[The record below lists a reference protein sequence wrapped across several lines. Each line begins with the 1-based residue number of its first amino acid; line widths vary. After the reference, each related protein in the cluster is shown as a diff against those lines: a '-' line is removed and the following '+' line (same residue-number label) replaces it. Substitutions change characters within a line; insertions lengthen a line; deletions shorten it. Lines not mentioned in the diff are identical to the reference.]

1 MVQGLSKICINV
13 FFDLINLKI
22 SIIEVVS
29 KYRIIYLIIIIFI
42 FSLCAQAKEKNNMLN
57 KKEIVILGLTLVNP
71 AISIGTIVSNTTTF
85 QKIISMANI
94 VYTNRKGH
102 SIAETAI
109 SQSTN
114 KNCLIKNIRTK
125 KYFCI

>member
-1 MVQGLSKICINV
+1 M
-13 FFDLINLKI
+13 
-22 SIIEVVS
+22 
-29 KYRIIYLIIIIFI
+29 RIIYLIIIIFI
-42 FSLCAQAKEKNNMLN
+42 FSLCAQAKEKNNILN

-85 QKIISMANI
+85 QKIISMENI

-102 SIAETAI
+102 SIIGTAI
-109 SQSTN
+109 LQSTN
-114 KNCLIKNIRTK
+114 KNCLIVNIRTK

>member
-1 MVQGLSKICINV
+1 M
-13 FFDLINLKI
+13 
-22 SIIEVVS
+22 
-29 KYRIIYLIIIIFI
+29 RIIYLIIIIFI
-42 FSLCAQAKEKNNMLN
+42 FSLCAQAKEKSNILN

-85 QKIISMANI
+85 QKVISMANI

>member
-1 MVQGLSKICINV
+1 M
-13 FFDLINLKI
+13 
-22 SIIEVVS
+22 
-29 KYRIIYLIIIIFI
+29 RIIYLIIIIFI
-42 FSLCAQAKEKNNMLN
+42 FSLCAQAKEKNNILN

-71 AISIGTIVSNTTTF
+71 ALSIGTIVSNTTTF

-94 VYTNRKGH
+94 VYTNRKGY

-114 KNCLIKNIRTK
+114 KNCFIENIKAK
-125 KYFCI
+125 KDFCI

>member
-1 MVQGLSKICINV
+1 M
-13 FFDLINLKI
+13 
-22 SIIEVVS
+22 
-29 KYRIIYLIIIIFI
+29 RIIYLIIIIFI
-42 FSLCAQAKEKNNMLN
+42 FSLSTHAKENNKILS
-57 KKEIVILGLTLVNP
+57 KKEIVVLGLTLINP
-71 AISIGTIVSNTTTF
+71 AISIGTLVANTSTF

-114 KNCLIKNIRTK
+114 KNCLIENIRTK
-125 KYFCI
+125 KDFCI